1 VDHIALAE
9 SVLAGAIAL
18 RDGSLVIFRRG
29 LLVEFKTEGLA
40 PGLASSVEGG
50 HRSWQIGPFDG
61 HHCHLDLAAVRSI
74 LFDAEPVSCQGGRIN
89 YTVWFLGD
97 GDCGNPY
104 RRDGLFSVTLNRP
117 YERDGTPR
125 LDVIAPVYALYRDH
139 ADKDGVA
146 ASPGFLEATPETP
159 AVPVSG
165 A

>member
-1 VDHIALAE
+1 MDSTALAE

-18 RDGSLVIFRRG
+18 RDASLVIFRRG

-40 PGLASSVEGG
+40 PGLAGSVEDG
-50 HRSWQIGPFDG
+50 HRSWQIGPFEG
-61 HHCHLDLAAVRSI
+61 HHCHLDLTAVRSI

-89 YTVWFLGD
+89 YTVWFLGE

-125 LDVIAPVYALYRDH
+125 ADVIAPVYALYRDH
-139 ADKDGVA
+139 AGKNGVA
-146 ASPGFLEATPETP
+146 ASQGFLEAALQMP
-159 AVPVSG
+159 AAPVSG